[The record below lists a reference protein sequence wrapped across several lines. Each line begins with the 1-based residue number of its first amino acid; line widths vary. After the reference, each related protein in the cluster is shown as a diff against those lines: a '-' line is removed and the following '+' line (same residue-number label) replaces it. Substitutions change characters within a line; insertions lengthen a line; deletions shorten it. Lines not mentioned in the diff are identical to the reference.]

1 MEGTHLSVELVER
14 LEDKVLESSS
24 STRPPQLRE
33 LARLGVEEDVAP
45 QSLGKLVEVHRA
57 CNWCQSRVGWMRR
70 EDSPNVSAYIFA
82 NDLRVKHHPI
92 CDEAKETLPFSGETR
107 SLGSGLISLEQN
119 DGQDL
124 SGRERT
130 RDGRDDSVDLL
141 DRVLELDVGIARWES
156 ELKNESVDFVDDE
169 SAAKLCQLAFS

>member
-1 MEGTHLSVELVER
+1 
-14 LEDKVLESSS
+14 
-24 STRPPQLRE
+24 
-33 LARLGVEEDVAP
+33 
-45 QSLGKLVEVHRA
+45 
-57 CNWCQSRVGWMRR
+57 MRR